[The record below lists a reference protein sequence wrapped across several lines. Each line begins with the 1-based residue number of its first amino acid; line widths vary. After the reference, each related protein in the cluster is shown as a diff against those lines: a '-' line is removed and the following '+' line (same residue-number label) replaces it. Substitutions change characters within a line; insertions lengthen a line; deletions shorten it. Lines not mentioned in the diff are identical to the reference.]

1 MGFHFIFFSANNPM
15 KKTFFR
21 VFLFFLTSAFIQCG
35 QTSNTFSKTRRH
47 LVIHGGLS
55 AVDLF
60 TVAKNADYLIVSD
73 ARLDYLKQI
82 KQMNPRLILLK
93 YHNALGVRESYPQ
106 WNHIDKN
113 EAWFVHDKYTNQRL
127 KAQKYG
133 WYLMNNANASWRN
146 FLALKIVSETD
157 DLFDGVFIDDFWSH
171 FVNKFWT
178 ARTQSPGQPSKGLI
192 REWDQNMILI
202 LKQLRSLYSQLI
214 FINGA
219 HQKYMKYVDGCME
232 EGFVHANWH
241 SDDHFPNPSKYL
253 RSLLKIQQ
261 LKKFSK
267 TILVQ
272 SGSRGDNPVNIE
284 HIFSFCA
291 ASYFLVSAKNTS
303 FGFHPLHTYYFKGI
317 PSYDNYSLDLGRPK
331 GDFYSVGHGQH
342 PPNLIPNGNFD
353 DGFRGW
359 KILTGAPS
367 VDTGQSING
376 RAILFVG
383 APGRSDNI
391 ISEYIPVSA
400 NTDYMLSAYCKSEMN
415 RALSV
420 GYKKLGMQ
428 GRYYDKNKTKLT
440 GAFDLQFDAGTFDWL
455 PFEITHTSPANA
467 AYFKLRL
474 GFIGDGLGKGWID
487 KVYFGP
493 APTGEK
499 ILRRDFSNGF
509 VIVNYGLKDA
519 TVAFNRFTQDQNS
532 GHLTIKAKEGKIL
545 ISGSGDNPSSN
556 NVFK

>member
-1 MGFHFIFFSANNPM
+1 M
-15 KKTFFR
+15 KKIVTK
-21 VFLFFLTSAFIQCG
+21 VFLFVLINAFIQCG
-35 QTSNTFSKTRRH
+35 LNSNTFAKTRRH

-55 AVDLF
+55 AVDLLA
-60 TVAKNADYLIVSD
+60 VAKNADYLIVSD

-93 YHNALGVRESYPQ
+93 YHNALGVRENYPQ
-106 WNHIDKN
+106 WNYINKN

-146 FLALKIVSETD
+146 FLARKIVSETD

-178 ARTQSPGQPSKGLI
+178 ARTQSTGQPSEGLI
-192 REWDQNMILI
+192 KEWDQNMILI
-202 LKQLRSLYSQLI
+202 LKQIRSLYSQLI

-219 HQKYMKYVDGCME
+219 HQKYMNYVDGCME

-241 SDDHFPNPSKYL
+241 SDDHFPDPSKYL

-261 LKKFSK
+261 LKKFAK
-267 TILVQ
+267 TLLVQ
-272 SGSRGDNPVNIE
+272 SGSRGDNLANIE

-317 PSYDNYSLDLGRPK
+317 PAYDNYSLDLGRPK
-331 GDFYSVGHGQH
+331 GDFYVVTKGQH

-353 DGFRGW
+353 GGFRGW

-367 VDTGQSING
+367 VVTGQSING

-383 APGRSDNI
+383 TPGRSDKI
-391 ISEYIPVSA
+391 ISEYIPVTV
-400 NTDYMLSAYCKSEMN
+400 NKDYMLSAYCKSEMN
-415 RALSV
+415 QALSA
-420 GYKKLGMQ
+420 GYKKLGLQ
-428 GRYYDKNKTKLT
+428 GRYYDKNKTKLP

-455 PFEITHTSPANA
+455 PFEITHTSPSNA
-467 AYFKLRL
+467 AYFRLRL
-474 GFIGDGLGKGWID
+474 GFIGDGLGRGWID

-493 APTGEK
+493 VPAGEK
-499 ILRRDFSNGF
+499 ILRRDFSHGL

-519 TVAFNRFTQDQNS
+519 TVALNRFTRDQN
-532 GHLTIKAKEGKIL
+532 GKHLTIKAREGKII

-556 NVFK
+556 TVLK

>member
-1 MGFHFIFFSANNPM
+1 M
-15 KKTFFR
+15 KKTVFR

-35 QTSNTFSKTRRH
+35 LTSSTYAKTRRH
-47 LVIHGGLS
+47 LIIYGGLS
-55 AVDLF
+55 AADLL
-60 TVAKNADYLIVSD
+60 TVAKNVDYLIVSD
-73 ARLDYLKQI
+73 ARLDHLKQI
-82 KQMNPRLILLK
+82 KQMNPRLVLLK

-106 WNHIDKN
+106 WNYINTN

-133 WYLMNNANASWRN
+133 WYLMNNADPSWRN
-146 FLALKIVSETD
+146 FLTRKIVSETD

-171 FVNKFWT
+171 FVNKFLT
-178 ARTQSPGQPSKGLI
+178 AETQSPGQPSEGFI
-192 REWDQNMILI
+192 RGWDQNMILI
-202 LKQLRSLYSQLI
+202 LKQLRSLYPRLI

-219 HQKYMKYVDGCME
+219 HQKYMNYVDGCME

-241 SDDHFPNPSKYL
+241 SDDHSPDSSKYL

-284 HIFSFCA
+284 HILSFCA

-317 PSYDNYSLDLGRPK
+317 PAYDNYRLDLGRPK
-331 GDFYSVGHGQH
+331 GDFYTVAEGQH

-353 DGFRGW
+353 DGFGGW
-359 KILTGAPS
+359 KILKGAPS
-367 VDTGQSING
+367 VDTGQSISG
-376 RAILFVG
+376 SAILFVG
-383 APGRSDNI
+383 IPGRSDKI

-400 NTDYMLSAYCKSEMN
+400 NTDYMLSAHCKSEMN
-415 RALSV
+415 RALSA
-420 GYKKLGMQ
+420 GYKKLGIQ
-428 GRYYDKNKTKLT
+428 GRFYDKNKTRLP

-455 PFEITHTSPANA
+455 PFEINHTSPPNA
-467 AYFKLRL
+467 AYFRLRL
-474 GFIGDGLGKGWID
+474 GFIGDGLGKGWVD
-487 KVYFGP
+487 EVYFGP

-499 ILRRDFSNGF
+499 ILRRDFSKGF
-509 VIVNYGLKDA
+509 VVVNYGLKDA
-519 TVAFNRFTQDQNS
+519 TVGLKPRNQDQNS
-532 GHLTIKAKEGKIL
+532 KHLTIKAREGKIL
-545 ISGSGDNPSSN
+545 ISESIDNPSSN
-556 NVFK
+556 TVLK